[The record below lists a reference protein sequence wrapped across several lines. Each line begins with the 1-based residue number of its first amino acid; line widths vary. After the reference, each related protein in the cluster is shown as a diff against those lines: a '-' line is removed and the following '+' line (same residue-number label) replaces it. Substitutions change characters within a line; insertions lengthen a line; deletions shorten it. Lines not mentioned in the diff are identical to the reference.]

1 MWGNSKLAEEELTF
15 EDGIALC
22 KHIFQCAIHKTLN
35 GVPEEWSIFYKTHQ
49 ALNDLGLAT
58 DMQNLETVLF
68 KLNLDNLYKK
78 V

>member
-1 MWGNSKLAEEELTF
+1 VTEEELTF

-22 KHIFQCAIHKTLN
+22 KYIFQCAIHKTLN

>member
-1 MWGNSKLAEEELTF
+1 MDDEELTF

-22 KHIFQCAIHKTLN
+22 KHIFQCAIHKTLH

-49 ALNDLGLAT
+49 VLDELGYVT
-58 DMQNLETVLF
+58 DVEELQAVLF
-68 KLNLDNLYKK
+68 KLNLDNVYTK